1 MRMQPFLDAIAATQ
15 IHFIAVLAAS
25 VLGAWM
31 LARPKGTPVHRATG
45 RVWMAAMAV
54 AALSSFAIRA
64 TLVPLVG
71 PFGIIHLLSV
81 YVLFAIYMAASMARA
96 GRIGAHRKWVVSLYL
111 GAILGAGAGALAP
124 GRLISRMLG
133 YA

>member
-1 MRMQPFLDAIAATQ
+1 MRLQPFLDAIAATQ
-15 IHFIAVLAAS
+15 IHFVAVLVAT

-31 LARPKGTPVHRATG
+31 LARPKGTLVHRATG

-64 TLVPLVG
+64 TILPLIG

-81 YVLFAIYMAASMARA
+81 LVLWMIYMAIAAARA
-96 GRIGAHRKWVVSLYL
+96 GRIRAHRKWVLGLYL
-111 GAILGAGAGALAP
+111 GAIIGAGAGALAP